1 MTQTVAKLKALQD
14 RGEKFAVVAAYDAS
28 MTEALNSADIDAILV
43 GDSLGMVVAGL
54 DSTVPVTM
62 EQMAYHTAAVA
73 RTNRRAANP
82 ALVIADLPFMSYH
95 NEALALE
102 NATRLMQAGANMVK
116 LEGGAWLAGSIAK
129 LNQCGI
135 PVCAHI
141 GLTPQSVNKFG
152 GYKVQGKSDA
162 QQAELRDDLKA
173 LEQAGA
179 DFIVFECIPASLAD
193 ELTRQTSM
201 ATIGIGAGSQTN
213 AQVLVCYD
221 MLGLSNSPARFVK
234 NFLADAADSGDA
246 SISQA
251 FRCYK
256 DDVLAGRY
264 PAAEHEYQ

>member
-1 MTQTVAKLKALQD
+1 MTQTVTKLKTRQD
-14 RGEKFAVVAAYDAS
+14 SGEKFAVVAAYDAS
-28 MTEALNSADIDAILV
+28 MTEALNAAQIDAILV

-54 DSTVPVTM
+54 DSTVPVSV

-73 RTNRRAANP
+73 RANRRASDP
-82 ALVIADLPFMSYH
+82 ALVIADMPFMSFH
-95 NEALALE
+95 NETLALE
-102 NATRLMQAGANMVK
+102 NATTLMQAGANMVK
-116 LEGGAWLAGSIAK
+116 LEGGAWLAGTIAR
-129 LNQCGI
+129 LNECGI

-152 GYKVQGKSDA
+152 GYRVQGKSDA
-162 QQAELRDDLKA
+162 QQRELHDDIRA

-179 DFIVFECIPASLAD
+179 DFVVFECIPAKLAA
-193 ELTRQTSM
+193 ELTAATSM
-201 ATIGIGAGSQTN
+201 ATIGIGAGAQTD

-234 NFLADAADSGDA
+234 NFLADAAAGGEP

-251 FRCYK
+251 FRCFK

>member
-1 MTQTVAKLKALQD
+1 MIRLLSPL
-14 RGEKFAVVAAYDAS
+14 FL
-28 MTEALNSADIDAILV
+28 MIL
-43 GDSLGMVVAGL
+43 S
-54 DSTVPVTM
+54 
-62 EQMAYHTAAVA
+62 
-73 RTNRRAANP
+73 
-82 ALVIADLPFMSYH
+82 
-95 NEALALE
+95 ALALAQPMVPSKE
-102 NATRLMQAGANMVK
+102 RPGPMAREFRAAWIATAYNIDWPSKQ
-116 LEGGAWLAGSIAK
+116 
-129 LNQCGI
+129 
-135 PVCAHI
+135 
-141 GLTPQSVNKFG
+141 GLSA
-152 GYKVQGKSDA
+152 SA